1 MPASLNIPAARN
13 VPFANPIYLYYSG
26 AALPLTG
33 ASIKMQI
40 RLYPGAPGAALA
52 TVAAIPHTDAA
63 APTGADAERRL
74 LTLFPTIAEATL
86 AALTSGLEEPEPGD
100 ADRYSYDIVVTYADA
115 AEDTLAEGYFLLK
128 PGVTL

>member
-13 VPFANPIYLYYSG
+13 VPFANPIHLYYSG

-40 RLYPGAPGAALA
+40 RLYSGAPGAALV
-52 TVAAIPHTDAA
+52 TVATIAHTDAS
-63 APTGADAERRL
+63 APTEADPARRL
-74 LTLFPTIAEATL
+74 LTLLPTVAEAAL
-86 AALTSGLEEPEPGD
+86 AAMPTGLNEPEPGD
-100 ADRYSYDIVVTYADA
+100 ADRYAYDIVVTYADT